1 MTRDREEQD
10 KCPAWLGSSYPV
22 RNTNFAF
29 LSHSRRVK
37 RFISSQPPPS
47 PPPLPVPLSSVV
59 VVFFLRLRWINGTRS
74 FSVFLFLLLSYGLPR
89 VLSLSPSP
97 YPLGELIGANFPYDQ
112 LFSPPLI
119 FTGHR
124 DGCFVLKLS
133 ARPRW
138 IARIF
143 NYTLYKRSTNAR
155 HIKSISF
162 FSWKLLNV
170 YSKNIFTILKYIIFF
185 HNSRHVIRQGN
196 CCNILMIATEAIR
209 K

>member
-10 KCPAWLGSSYPV
+10 KWPSWLGSSYPV

-29 LSHSRRVK
+29 LSHSLWVK

-47 PPPLPVPLSSVV
+47 PPPLPVPLSSVVVV

-89 VLSLSPSP
+89 VLSLSLSP

-112 LFSPPLI
+112 LFSPPHLYR
-119 FTGHR
+119 HR

-143 NYTLYKRSTNAR
+143 NYTLYKRSS
-155 HIKSISF
+155 HQIYKFFFLEIIKRLF
-162 FSWKLLNV
+162 
-170 YSKNIFTILKYIIFF
+170 
-185 HNSRHVIRQGN
+185 
-196 CCNILMIATEAIR
+196 
-209 K
+209 